1 MSRQQTTF
9 CRICE
14 NQCGLVATIKD
25 NQVVHVEPD
34 KDHVVTQGYACIK
47 GLSFE
52 KVRLSKD
59 RLTTPLKREN
69 NTFIPISWD
78 QALSEIGEKIRAIR
92 AGHGDESIGAYFG
105 NPISFSP
112 LMPIFWTAF
121 GQGLNTHKVYNTGSL
136 DCNNKFLVSQH
147 MYGSPMALTFP
158 DIDHIEC
165 LIIIGANPAIS
176 KMSFINLPDPV
187 RRLQEIEERGG
198 KVLHLNPRRTET
210 AKSVGEHIFIR
221 PDTDVFMLLG
231 FLNEVLA
238 RDAVNHERVS
248 RYMSGYKELQA
259 LCHDWTPEKQS
270 AVTGISAEQ
279 LRALVNQYL
288 AADGAALYAS
298 TGINQGSNGSL
309 AFWLLEVINA
319 ITGNLD
325 RQGGNLM
332 GLGIVDYGKATK
344 AADADVFHS
353 RIGNTRSFLGALPAP
368 LMADEILEPGDD
380 QVRAMFVLS
389 GNPMLTN
396 TNSAKMATALEKL
409 ELLVC
414 IDIVRNETAEFA
426 DYILPGTHFAER
438 PDIPFSFLSL
448 SGLAPRPWYQYTDRL
463 VNPPGDCRDELW
475 IIRQLAKACNAPLF
489 GSKTFQ
495 ALLNTSGAI
504 GKLPLLGKRL
514 TPMPERVLGL
524 ISRMGK
530 QGGLGALRKF
540 PHGKPLPAIQG
551 NSYLGKRVLTDDG
564 KIQLAPSLFL
574 ELAAQRLDSSF
585 AKAAD
590 EHNEFKMITKRER
603 FSHNSWAHND
613 PAFVKGKRE
622 RNYLYIHP
630 SDANRMGCSDG
641 DQIEV
646 SNAVGSVISIA
657 ALSDDLMPGTVAL
670 PHGWGHKG
678 APGLSVAHRTEG
690 VNANLLAA
698 DGPHNIEPY
707 SGMAQFNGV
716 TVTLRKTG

>member
-1 MSRQQTTF
+1 MPQQKTTF

-14 NQCGLVATIKD
+14 NQCGLIATVED
-25 NQVVHVEPD
+25 NRITHIEPD

-52 KVRLSKD
+52 KVRQSQD
-59 RLTTPLKREN
+59 RLTSPLKREN
-69 NTFIPISWD
+69 GKFVPISWD
-78 QALSEIGEKIRAIR
+78 RALSEIGCKIRSLR
-92 AGHGDESIGAYFG
+92 SQYGDESVGAYFG

-147 MYGSPMALTFP
+147 LYGSPMALTFP

-165 LIIIGANPAIS
+165 LIVIGANPAIS

-187 RRLQEIEERGG
+187 RRLQEIEQRGG
-198 KVLHLNPRRTET
+198 KVVHINPRRTET
-210 AKSVGEHIFIR
+210 AKSVGEHVFIR

-238 RDAVNHERVS
+238 REAVNRERIS
-248 RYMSGYKELQA
+248 QFMTGYEQLHT
-259 LCHDWTPEKQS
+259 LCAAWTAEKQ
-270 AVTGISAEQ
+270 AEVTGISAEK
-279 LRALVNQYL
+279 LRALVSQYL
-288 AADGAALYAS
+288 SANGAALYAS
-298 TGINQGSNGSL
+298 TGINQGSNGTL

-325 RQGGNLM
+325 RQGGSLM
-332 GLGIVDYGKATK
+332 GLGIIDYGKATK
-344 AADADVFHS
+344 TADDEVFHS
-353 RIGNTRSFLGALPAP
+353 RIGNTRSFLGALPSP

-380 QVRAMFVLS
+380 RVRAMFVLS

-396 TNSAKMATALEKL
+396 TNSAKMGKALEAL

-448 SGLAPRPWYQYTDRL
+448 SGLAPRPWFQYTDRL
-463 VNPPGDCRDELW
+463 VDPPGDCRDELW
-475 IIRQLAKACNAPLF
+475 IIHQLAKVCGAPLF
-489 GSKTFQ
+489 GSRAFQ
-495 ALLNTSGAI
+495 FLLNAGSRL
-504 GKLPLLGKRL
+504 GKTPLLGKYL
-514 TPMPERVLGL
+514 TPMPERFLGL
-524 ISRMGK
+524 VSRLGK
-530 QGGLGALRKF
+530 QGGLRALRKL
-540 PHGKPLPAIQG
+540 PHGKALPAIRG
-551 NSYLGKRVLTDDG
+551 NSYLGQRVLTDDA
-564 KIQLAPSLFL
+564 KVHLAAPLFV

-585 AKAAD
+585 ASAAA
-590 EHNEFKMITKRER
+590 EHGEYKMITKRER

-630 SDANRMGCSDG
+630 RDAEQLGCRDG
-641 DQIEV
+641 DSVEV
-646 SNAVGSVISIA
+646 SNDVGSVISIA

-670 PHGWGHKG
+670 PHGWGHRAAG
-678 APGLSVAHRTEG
+678 GLSVANRTSG

-698 DGPHNIEPY
+698 DGPDRIEPY

-716 TVTLRKTG
+716 TVKLHRAG

>member
-14 NQCGLVATIKD
+14 NQCGLVATIDD
-25 NQVVHVEPD
+25 NRIVQIEPD
-34 KDHVVTQGYACIK
+34 KNHVVTQGYACIK

-52 KVRLSKD
+52 KLRTGKD
-59 RLTTPLKREN
+59 RLTKPLKREN
-69 NTFIPISWD
+69 DVFVEIEWE
-78 QALSEIGEKIRAIR
+78 QALSEIGERIRSIRAR
-92 AGHGDESIGAYFG
+92 HGDESVGAYFG

-147 MYGSPMALTFP
+147 LYGSPMALTFP

-165 LIIIGANPAIS
+165 LIVIGANPAIS

-187 RRLQEIEERGG
+187 RRLQEIEQRGG
-198 KVLHLNPRRTET
+198 TVVHINPRRTET
-210 AKSVGEHIFIR
+210 AKSVGEQVFIR

-231 FLNEVLA
+231 FLHEVLVRNA
-238 RDAVNHERVS
+238 ADLERVAN
-248 RYMSGYKELQA
+248 YMNGFDELKSLSA
-259 LCHDWTPEKQS
+259 RWTPERQ
-270 AVTGISAEQ
+270 AEVTGISAEQ
-279 LRALVNQYL
+279 LRLLVSQYL
-288 AADGAALYAS
+288 KAKGAALYGS
-298 TGINQGSNGSL
+298 TGINQGSNGTL

-325 RQGGNLM
+325 RQGGSLM
-332 GLGIVDYGKATK
+332 GLGIIDYGKATK
-344 AADADVFHS
+344 TADDDIFHS
-353 RIGNTRSFLGALPAP
+353 RVGNTRNFLGALPSP

-380 QVRAMFVLS
+380 RVRAMFVLS

-396 TNSAKMATALEKL
+396 TNSAKMAKALEAL
-409 ELLVC
+409 DLLVC

-475 IIRQLAKACNAPLF
+475 IIRQLASVCDAPLF
-489 GSKTFQ
+489 GSKVFQ
-495 ALLNTSGAI
+495 TLVNTGSGL
-504 GKLPLLGKRL
+504 GKLPLIGKHL
-514 TPMPERVLGL
+514 TPMAERLLGL

-530 QGGLGALRKF
+530 QGGLKSLRNY
-540 PHGKPLPAIQG
+540 PHGKKLPAIQG
-551 NSYLGKRVLTDDG
+551 NSYLGKRVLTEDR
-564 KIQLAPSLFL
+564 KIQLAPALFIALAGKRL
-574 ELAAQRLDSSF
+574 ESSF
-585 AKAAD
+585 ASAAS
-590 EHNEFKMITKRER
+590 EQREFKMITKRER

-613 PAFVKGKRE
+613 PAFVKGKRD

-630 SDANRMGCSDG
+630 SDAEALGCIDG
-641 DQIEV
+641 DTVEI
-646 SNAVGSVISIA
+646 SNKVGSVIGVT
-657 ALSDDLMPGTVAL
+657 ALTNDLMPGTVAL
-670 PHGWGHKG
+670 PHGWGHKD
-678 APGLSVAHRTEG
+678 ASGLTVASQTLG

-698 DGPHNIEPY
+698 DGPDNIEPY

-716 TVTLRKTG
+716 TVKLRKAS

>member
-1 MSRQQTTF
+1 MPQQKTTF

-14 NQCGLVATIKD
+14 NQCGLIASIDGDQITQI
-25 NQVVHVEPD
+25 EPD
-34 KDHVVTQGYACIK
+34 PDHVVTKGYACIK

-52 KVRLSKD
+52 KLRTSKD

-69 NTFIPISWD
+69 NKFVPISWE
-78 QALSEIGEKIRAIR
+78 QALSEIGTKIRTIR
-92 AGHGDESIGAYFG
+92 SQYGDESVGAYFG

-121 GQGLNTHKVYNTGSL
+121 GKGLNTHKVYNTGSL

-147 MYGSPMALTFP
+147 LYGSPMALTFP
-158 DIDHIEC
+158 DIDHIDC
-165 LIIIGANPAIS
+165 LIVIGANPAIS

-198 KVLHLNPRRTET
+198 KIVHINPRRTET

-238 RDAVNHERVS
+238 RSGIDQERVS
-248 RYMSGYKELQA
+248 RFMNGYDKLEA
-259 LCHDWTPEKQS
+259 LCANWTPEKQ
-270 AVTGISAEQ
+270 AEVTGISADA
-279 LRALVNQYL
+279 LRALVSHYL
-288 AADGAALYAS
+288 EAKGAALYAS
-298 TGINQGSNGSL
+298 TGINQGTNGTL

-325 RQGGNLM
+325 RQGGSLM
-332 GLGIVDYGKATK
+332 GLGIIDYGKATK
-344 AADADVFHS
+344 SADDDVFYS
-353 RIGNTRSFLGALPAP
+353 RIGNTPSFLGALPAP

-380 QVRAMFVLS
+380 RVRAMFVLS

-396 TNSAKMATALEKL
+396 TNSAKMAKALEAL

-475 IIRQLAKACNAPLF
+475 IIRQLARVCDAPLF
-489 GSKTFQ
+489 GSKGFQ
-495 ALLNTSGAI
+495 TLVNAGSAL
-504 GKLPLLGKRL
+504 GKLPLLGKSL
-514 TPMPERVLGL
+514 TPMPERLLGL

-530 QGGLGALRKF
+530 QGGLKRLRKY
-540 PHGKPLPAIQG
+540 PHGKTLPAIQG

-564 KIQLAPSLFL
+564 KIQLAPPLFL
-574 ELAAQRLDSSF
+574 ELAASRLESSF
-585 AKAAD
+585 NKGAR
-590 EHNEFKMITKRER
+590 ELGEFKMITKRER
-603 FSHNSWAHND
+603 FSHNSWAHNN
-613 PAFVKGKRE
+613 PGFVKGKRE

-630 SDANRMGCSDG
+630 QDAEKLGCAGG
-641 DQIEV
+641 DSIEV
-646 SNAVGSVISIA
+646 SNAVGSVTSIV

-670 PHGWGHKG
+670 PHGWGHQAAG
-678 APGLSVAHRTEG
+678 GLSVAKATHG

-698 DGPHNIEPY
+698 DGPDNIEPY

-716 TVTLRKTG
+716 TVSLRRAS